1 MRKEKRRKWEQKEE
15 KRRGSGEEKK
25 KKKEGRKEGKKS
37 SRRKEGRKEGREA
50 REEKRARRGEERKGK
65 EKQEGGAFCILVFC
79 FHTLHTIQNHTYR
92 TDSISP
98 LQGMHVVTMDPQSPR
113 LYKCPQNKY
122 HAPLL

>member
-25 KKKEGRKEGKKS
+25 KKKEGRKEGKAA
-37 SRRKEGRKEGREA
+37 EGRKEGREA